1 MLLNEDIEY
10 ALKTFYLNSLSGDRL
25 KHCLTLIRQ
34 TGSVRVSLPQR
45 INYIR
50 YESVPV
56 DRPVGCITITLD
68 DLYEILGVS
77 V

>member
-25 KHCLTLIRQ
+25 KHCLTLARQ
-34 TGSVRVSLPQR
+34 TGSVRISLPQR
-45 INYIR
+45 SKYRR

-56 DRPVGCITITLD
+56 VRTVDCITITID

>member
-10 ALKTFYLNSLSGDRL
+10 ALKTFYLNSLSGDSL
-25 KHCLTLIRQ
+25 KHCLTIVRQ
-34 TGSVRVSLPQR
+34 TGSVRIPLPQR
-45 INYIR
+45 SEYRR

-56 DRPVGCITITLD
+56 DRPVDCITITID

>member
-25 KHCLTLIRQ
+25 KHCLALVRQ
-34 TGSVRVSLPQR
+34 TGSVRIPLPQR
-45 INYIR
+45 SKYRR

-56 DRPVGCITITLD
+56 VRTVGCITITID

>member
-25 KHCLTLIRQ
+25 KHCLTLVRQ
-34 TGSVRVSLPQR
+34 TGSVRVPLPHR
-45 INYIR
+45 NKYRR

-56 DRPVGCITITLD
+56 VRPVDYITVTID

>member
-1 MLLNEDIEY
+1 MLLNEDIE
-10 ALKTFYLNSLSGDRL
+10 L
-25 KHCLTLIRQ
+25 
-34 TGSVRVSLPQR
+34 VRIPQR
-45 INYIR
+45 SKYRR

-56 DRPVGCITITLD
+56 TRPVDCITITID

>member
-10 ALKTFYLNSLSGDRL
+10 ALKTFYLNSLSGERL
-25 KHCLTLIRQ
+25 KHCLTLVRQ
-34 TGSVRVSLPQR
+34 TGSVRIPLPQR
-45 INYIR
+45 IKYRR

-56 DRPVGCITITLD
+56 ARPVNYITITLD

>member
-25 KHCLTLIRQ
+25 KHCLTLVRQ
-34 TGSVRVSLPQR
+34 TGSVIIPLPQR
-45 INYIR
+45 IKYIR
-50 YESVPV
+50 YEPVPV
-56 DRPVGCITITLD
+56 DRPVDCITITID

-77 V
+77 L

>member
-1 MLLNEDIEY
+1 MLLNEDVEY
-10 ALKTFYLNSLSGDRL
+10 ALKTFYLNSLSGERL
-25 KHCLTLIRQ
+25 KHILGLIRQ
-34 TGSVRVSLPQR
+34 TGSVRIPLPQR
-45 INYIR
+45 SKYRR

-56 DRPVGCITITLD
+56 ARPVDCITITLD